1 MMKRISFDENE
12 EKRMSNVLRMA
23 FGSVMSEPA
32 KANTAPP
39 PPLPSQP
46 DGEAEG
52 NLDHTLDEYERRVI
66 MESVNK
72 AKARCGLLKE
82 EDVSDVAPEP
92 PRRESVKARYIPLPL
107 DALCT
112 DEVGVTERLLYLY
125 ILANC
130 AMGKNN
136 LSIREL
142 SDALKVSK
150 SCVSMAIAALRNVE
164 WLTWDAP
171 RSGKSRQN
179 HYVPLKWLTED
190 NIPNFRGLP
199 NNGEYV
205 NSGNSPKFGNSTDSG
220 DMPESRNY
228 LKSGNMSNVGTCAE
242 SHGNAEFVGDMP
254 NIGASAKSGDMQNL
268 GHISKNGECPKIGD
282 MQKSGN
288 MPNSGNR
295 EKSHADTEFIGGTPK
310 NWDMSFFDDMTKI
323 GESTNLGDRQK
334 IVDTTE
340 YRQSLAQVLR
350 EVKNRDLRDL
360 KDIKILKD
368 LKDKKNKISDFVNNL
383 CITSVDNSLL
393 SEYLMSIFRI
403 AFPLQKTERL
413 QVVRK
418 LTERLQMGFAWYV
431 VLFIVMKNSPYL
443 SGQDGNGWKC
453 TLTWAL
459 ARDNAEKI
467 MELTYVK
474 YGLKWTPERFIE
486 YVCRGL
492 EQGEY

>member
-1 MMKRISFDENE
+1 MKRISFDENE

-32 KANTAPP
+32 KAGTAPP

-72 AKARCGLLKE
+72 AKVRCGLLKE
-82 EDVSDVAPEP
+82 EDVSDAAPEP
-92 PRRESVKARYIPLPL
+92 PRRESVNARYIPLPL

-112 DEVGVTERLLYLY
+112 DEIGVTERLLYLY

-150 SCVSMAIAALRNVE
+150 SCVSMAIAALRNAE
-164 WLTWDAP
+164 WLTWEAP

-190 NIPNFRGLP
+190 NIPDFGELP
-199 NNGEYV
+199 NNGSYV
-205 NSGNSPKFGNSTDSG
+205 NSGNSPKFGNSADSG
-220 DMPESRNY
+220 DVPENGDY
-228 LKSGNMSNVGTCAE
+228 LKSGNMQKLGTYAE
-242 SHGNAEFVGDMP
+242 SLVNAEFVDDIP
-254 NIGASAKSGDMQNL
+254 NIGTTAKSGDIPNL
-268 GHISKNGECPKIGD
+268 GHISKYGEYPKIGD
-282 MQKSGN
+282 MQKYGN
-288 MPNSGNR
+288 MPNAGNS
-295 EKSHADTEFIGGTPK
+295 EKSHAGTEFIGGTPK

-323 GESTNLGDRQK
+323 GESRNLGDRRK

-368 LKDKKNKISDFVNNL
+368 LKDKKDKISDFVNNL
-383 CITSVDNSLL
+383 CVTSVDNSLL
-393 SEYLMSIFRI
+393 PEYLMSIFRI
-403 AFPLQKTERL
+403 AFPYQKTERL

-459 ARDNAEKI
+459 ARENAEKI
-467 MELTYVK
+467 MELTYIK

-486 YVCRGL
+486 YVCRSM
-492 EQGEY
+492 EKGEY